1 MDLHLTRK
9 EVETLGYNRYMS
21 RGRFYKVF
29 GIFLLGC
36 AVGFLISSLIV
47 HKTPTWLYDWLPLIP
62 VVLSMIP
69 LYVAY
74 KNSNKAGV
82 NLADEWEKG
91 TKNEQA
97 NH

>member
-1 MDLHLTRK
+1 
-9 EVETLGYNRYMS
+9 
-21 RGRFYKVF
+21 
-29 GIFLLGC
+29 
-36 AVGFLISSLIV
+36 
-47 HKTPTWLYDWLPLIP
+47 
-62 VVLSMIP
+62 MIP